1 MLKPVRQIKMS
12 HYVLLTIL
20 IYLMSTSGSKSEEQ
34 GDFEFERKLNTYNGV
49 PNACD
54 VCYCNETWRIVNC
67 TMPIG
72 KQPNPFP
79 ANFPKWTEVI
89 NIKDN
94 NIDHIPYSSLMAL
107 PQLKYL
113 YAAHNKIGNIFL
125 LPDVMKHV
133 DLTHNELRDVG
144 EMIKGKSELLYLN
157 LRENRIRELS
167 PVAFQGCWK
176 LKYLHL
182 KYNPIRAIQT
192 STFGNLSSLLTLEL
206 TSQEGL
212 ESIAP
217 NSFDDLCSLEELEFG
232 EGEFGPATLENI
244 PSGLFQTCGQNIRQ
258 LTIQNTRWRRIENDF
273 LDGVREAQLTFSRNQ
288 LEWIGENAFA
298 KTTLILWLN
307 LGQNKLDRLHPMLFR
322 NTSIRA
328 ADLSENLLY
337 EIPEDLFKNQTELV
351 SLLLQ
356 RNKFKTIS
364 ASVFADLNN
373 LMELTLFHG
382 ELEEIEDGA
391 FRNTKLKTLYL
402 FGNRLKAIGGGIFTT
417 SEGSLNNIHMYLN
430 PIENITDE
438 ALQALTKNATIFT
451 SCGHLVSIPALTR
464 EEVQLKCVPDSFVG
478 TFPASPYFAD
488 AFRHDGFDCYAAM
501 GKRHAGWLCQPCP
514 VGTYGNRRHHGCL
527 KCPAGGFYQDI
538 PGTAPRYSSSFGCK
552 HCTNGTYVPYL
563 GGKSHS
569 DCIVCP
575 SGTNQSLHAGFRAC
589 YCADGYYRTDRFGPC
604 KICTDEGV
612 SCSNDIPLIKN
623 GYARNFTTLR
633 SANEELFGLVCE
645 NLMKDDIEASQTQV
659 SYKGFEMPK
668 ANKCP
673 RPESCLTKDG
683 LETHCAPGY
692 EGWLCTVCSTTYYPV
707 FDQCLRCPSNP
718 LRNFLLEC
726 AFLVGIVFSLG
737 LFAFRRYKLSSNE
750 FFDVLIAQ
758 GKIFLGFYQVMG
770 GLFSALDDVNW
781 PFSTAF
787 SRFLHLVELNI
798 FQIFAKPQYCVFN
811 LRMDPY
817 FKFTFGFAVAISTI
831 LFFLGL
837 HYMSVIYFLWKDK
850 TTRISRISEADAKVL
865 QKIKE
870 WCSLVTFLVLFM
882 LYPSLCSVTFEIA
895 PWACE
900 SFNLSIDS
908 NATAEFVRSDL
919 RFRCDDEDL
928 NYNHNIFN
936 KVFFVGFSCI
946 VAFPL
951 ITVVLLKRN
960 LKTELSCNETTPL
973 LSTASNNNNTEMT
986 SHYPRWCQ
994 FLTKNYKAR
1003 FWYWEMLEI
1012 LRKMI
1017 QICFLTIF
1025 GAESGVCFVIT
1036 IIISIC
1042 FAIAHTASKPMQEHL
1057 KVEHWLQ
1064 VFSLIAISFNL
1075 VIFFG
1080 LSYDENITTD
1090 ANTKT
1095 ILILMLYALNAFLI
1109 TAILDILNEV
1119 QKILI
1124 EFLES

>member
-1 MLKPVRQIKMS
+1 MS

-20 IYLMSTSGSKSEEQ
+20 IYLMNPLECYSEEQ
-34 GDFEFERKLNTYNGV
+34 GVFELARKLNTYNGV

-54 VCYCNETWRIVNC
+54 VCYCHEAWKVVNC
-67 TMPIG
+67 TMPIR

-79 ANFPKWTEVI
+79 TNFPNWTEAI
-89 NIKDN
+89 YIEQN
-94 NIDHIPYSSLMAL
+94 NIDDVPHSTLVTL

-113 YAAHNKIGNIFL
+113 YARGNQIEKKFL
-125 LPDVMKHV
+125 LPDVVKHV
-133 DLTHNELRDVG
+133 QLSGNH
-144 EMIKGKSELLYLN
+144 
-157 LRENRIRELS
+157 IRELS

-176 LKYLHL
+176 LRYIFLTD
-182 KYNPIRAIQT
+182 NSIRAIQN
-192 STFGNLSSLLTLEL
+192 STFSNLSSLLTLHL
-206 TSQEGL
+206 DSQEGL

-217 NSFDDLCSLEELEFG
+217 NSFDDLCSLEELKIG
-232 EGEFGPATLENI
+232 GSGRSQAGLESI
-244 PSGLFQTCGQNIRQ
+244 PSGLFQKCGQNIRRLQ
-258 LTIQNTRWRRIENDF
+258 IENTRWREIENDF
-273 LDGVREAQLTFSRNQ
+273 LDGVREVQLYFSRNQ
-288 LEWIGENAFA
+288 LERIGENAFA
-298 KTTLILWLN
+298 KITLILWLE
-307 LGQNKLDRLHPMLFR
+307 LGQNNLESLPPMLFR

-337 EIPEDLFKNQTELV
+337 EIPEDLFKNQTQLV

-391 FRNTKLKTLYL
+391 FRNTQLKILYL
-402 FGNRLKAIGGGIFTT
+402 FGNRLKAIEGGIFAT
-417 SEGSLNNIHMYLN
+417 SNGSLNNIHIYLN

-438 ALQALTKNATIFT
+438 TLQPLTKNATIYT
-451 SCGHLVSIPALTR
+451 SCGHLVTIPTLTR
-464 EEVQLKCVPDSFVG
+464 RDVQLRCVPDSYVG
-478 TFPASPYFAD
+478 TFPTSPYFAD
-488 AFRHDGFDCYAAM
+488 AFRKDGFECYPAS
-501 GKRHAGWLCQPCP
+501 GHQFAGWLCQPCP
-514 VGTYGNRRHHGCL
+514 VGTYGNRKDRGCL

-538 PGTAPRYSSSFGCK
+538 PGTAPRYSSSSSCK
-552 HCTNGTYVPYL
+552 RCTNGTYVPYE

-575 SGTNQSLHAGFRAC
+575 SGTNQSFHAGFRAC

-604 KICTDEGV
+604 SLCTDEGI
-612 SCSNDIPLIKN
+612 SCSNDIPSIKN
-623 GYARNFTTLR
+623 GYARNFTILL
-633 SANEELFGLVCE
+633 SANEKQFGLVCE
-645 NLMKDDIEASQTQV
+645 NLKKDTIEASQ
-659 SYKGFEMPK
+659 SKINYNGFAMPK

-673 RPESCLTKDG
+673 RYESCLTKDG

-692 EGWLCTVCSTTYYPV
+692 EDWLCTACSTTFYPV
-707 FDQCLRCPSNP
+707 FDQCFKCPSNP
-718 LRNFLLEC
+718 LRGFLLEC
-726 AFLVGIVFSLG
+726 AFLVGIVLSLG
-737 LFAFRRYKLSSNE
+737 LFASRRYKLSSNE

-770 GLFSALDDVNW
+770 GLFSALDDVHW

-787 SRFLHLVELNI
+787 STFLHLVELNI

-811 LRMDPY
+811 LKMDPY

-837 HYMSVIYFLWKDK
+837 HYMSVIYYLWKDK
-850 TTRISRISEADAKVL
+850 TTRISRITEADTKVL

-870 WCSLVTFLVLFM
+870 WCSLATFLVLFA

-900 SFNLSIDS
+900 SFNLSIDN

-919 RFRCDDEDL
+919 RFRCDDDDL
-928 NYNHNIFN
+928 NSNHNIFN
-936 KVFFVGFSCI
+936 KVFYVGFACI

-960 LKTELSCNETTPL
+960 LKTHELSCNETTPL
-973 LSTASNNNNTEMT
+973 LSTEIDNNKPTEMT

-994 FLTKNYKAR
+994 FLTKNYKAK

-1012 LRKMI
+1012 FRKMI
-1017 QICFLTIF
+1017 QICFITIF
-1025 GAESGVCFVIT
+1025 GAESGVCFAIT

-1090 ANTKT
+1090 ATTKT

-1109 TAILDILNEV
+1109 TVILVHFLISLYGILRKV
-1119 QKILI
+1119 LKMLHLTC
-1124 EFLES
+1124 FGA